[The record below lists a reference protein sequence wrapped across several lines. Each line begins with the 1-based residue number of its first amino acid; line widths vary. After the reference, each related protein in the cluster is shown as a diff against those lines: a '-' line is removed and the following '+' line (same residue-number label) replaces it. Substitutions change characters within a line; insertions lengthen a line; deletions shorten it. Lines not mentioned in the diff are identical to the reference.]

1 MREATPRAGGRATL
15 RDVAAL
21 AEVSIKTASRVLN
34 REPGVRPGKVEAV
47 ERALRMLDYRPNP
60 AASSLR
66 RADGRT
72 AAIAAL
78 LEDIANPFF
87 AGIHRALEDVAREHG
102 VLLFAGSVEENPET
116 ERALVRAFTAR
127 RADALVIAS
136 SADNQSYLE
145 REVGDGTPVVFVD
158 RAPVGYVADAVVTD
172 NAAGAGR
179 AVAHLAAHGH
189 RRIGFLGELRSVAT
203 KRERHT
209 GFMEG
214 MARHGLPVRSD
225 HIAHDLH
232 TELDAET
239 AVDRMLASGDPPTAL
254 FAAQNNLTVAAVR
267 CLQRLGLEEEVAL
280 VGFDDFPLAD
290 LVRPGVTVL
299 AQDPTAIGR
308 LAGEIVFA
316 RLAGDDSPAECH
328 VVPTQFVVR
337 GSGEI
342 PPPAR

>member
-1 MREATPRAGGRATL
+1 MSEATRRPDGRPTL
-15 RDVAAL
+15 RDVAAM

-34 REPGVRPGKVEAV
+34 REPGVMPDKVVAV
-47 ERALRMLDYRPNP
+47 ERALRMLDYRPNLT
-60 AASSLR
+60 ASSLR

-78 LEDIANPFF
+78 LEDIANPFS
-87 AGIHRALEDVAREHG
+87 AEIHRALEDVAREHG
-102 VLLFAGSVEENPET
+102 VLIFAGSVEENPET

-136 SADNQSYLE
+136 ATDNQSYLE
-145 REVGDGTPVVFVD
+145 REVSDGTPVVFVD
-158 RAPVGYVADAVVTD
+158 RAPVGFAADSVVTD

-179 AVAHLAAHGH
+179 AVAHLATHGH
-189 RRIGFLGELRSVAT
+189 QRIAFLGDLRSIT
-203 KRERHT
+203 TERQRHT
-209 GFMEG
+209 GFLEAMTE
-214 MARHGLPVRSD
+214 RGLLVRGD
-225 HIAHDLH
+225 HVAHDLH

-239 AVDRMLASGDPPTAL
+239 VVRRMLTGGDPPTAL

-267 CLQRLGLEEEVAL
+267 CLQRLGLEQEVAL

-290 LVRPGVTVL
+290 LVRPGVTVM

-328 VVPTQFVVR
+328 VVPTQLVVR

-342 PPPAR
+342 PPRSS

>member
-1 MREATPRAGGRATL
+1 MREGTPRAGSRATL

-34 REPGVRPGKVEAV
+34 REPGVMPGKVEAV

-72 AAIAAL
+72 ATIAAL
-78 LEDIANPFF
+78 LEDIANPFS

-102 VLLFAGSVEENPET
+102 VLIFAGSVEENPER

-136 SADNQSYLE
+136 STDNQSYLE
-145 REVGDGTPVVFVD
+145 REVGERTPVVFVD
-158 RAPVGYVADAVVTD
+158 RAPVGFVADAVVTD

-179 AVAHLAAHGH
+179 AVAHLAMHGH
-189 RRIGFLGELRSVAT
+189 RRIGFLGDLRSVAT
-203 KRERHT
+203 ERDRYA
-209 GFMEG
+209 GFIEG
-214 MARHGLPVRSD
+214 MAQRGLPVRTD
-225 HIAHDLH
+225 HVAHDLH

-239 AVDRMLASGDPPTAL
+239 AVAGMLTSGDPPTAL
-254 FAAQNNLTVAAVR
+254 FAAQNSITVAAVR
-267 CLQRLGLEEEVAL
+267 CLQRLGLEGEVAL

-316 RLAGDDSPAECH
+316 RLAGDDSPADCH

-342 PPPAR
+342 PPRVR